1 MSIPV
6 GLERL
11 RAEIE
16 RFAVGPYLLTVSD
29 DDRTHCTAVVAS
41 WDGDELVLPAGN
53 RTLSNAR
60 SRPSIS
66 LLWPP
71 ASPGAYSLIVDAT
84 VTATRGT
91 GRGDNAITARPTRAV
106 LHRPAAA
113 EPAAGACGSDCA
125 PVFTSEPRP

>member
-16 RFAVGPYLLTVSD
+16 RFELGPYLLTVSD
-29 DDRTHCTAVVAS
+29 DDRAHCTAVVVA
-41 WDGDELVLPAGN
+41 WAGDELLMPAGN

-60 SRPSIS
+60 ARPSIS

-71 ASPGAYSLIVDAT
+71 TSPGEHSLIVDAT

-91 GRGDNAITARPTRAV
+91 GQGDNAITARPDRAV

-113 EPAAGACGSDCA
+113 ENGAGARGSDCA
-125 PVFTSEPRP
+125 PVFAPKARR